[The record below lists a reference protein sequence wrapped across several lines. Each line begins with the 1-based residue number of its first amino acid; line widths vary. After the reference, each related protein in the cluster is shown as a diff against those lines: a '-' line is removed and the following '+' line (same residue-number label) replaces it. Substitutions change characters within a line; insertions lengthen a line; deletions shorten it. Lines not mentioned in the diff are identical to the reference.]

1 MLAAPVRVPNHDAMV
16 VLMPILVNG
25 EIVPAELIREEERC
39 LAQLPEW
46 RSIPDGIE
54 KGMRSRQAAESCVI
68 DSVLLRQE
76 ADKDARPID
85 PALVAAQVQRLTTTE
100 SCRVLFDDRPLSR
113 QIEGQMRLQRTMRD
127 LMGPL
132 PQPTEDEI
140 GRLYQAQRHDF
151 QRPEI
156 VHATHIVKH
165 VDETHPEG
173 DARAGIEGALAALER
188 GEPFAAVADRYSD
201 CKGNGGDLGSFE
213 RGVMVEEFDNV
224 VFAMQPGER
233 SAIFRTPFG
242 FHIAEIRSKA
252 PGGGIAELCEV
263 RDTIRYFLTTMREQD
278 AARQVAERLRAQA
291 RIRRISEREAQDLAP
306 ARRAG

>member
-1 MLAAPVRVPNHDAMV
+1 MV

-132 PQPTEDEI
+132 PQPFLYRPR
-140 GRLYQAQRHDF
+140 RLEVG
-151 QRPEI
+151 P
-156 VHATHIVKH
+156 
-165 VDETHPEG
+165 
-173 DARAGIEGALAALER
+173 
-188 GEPFAAVADRYSD
+188 S
-201 CKGNGGDLGSFE
+201 
-213 RGVMVEEFDNV
+213 
-224 VFAMQPGER
+224 VFR
-233 SAIFRTPFG
+233 I
-242 FHIAEIRSKA
+242 
-252 PGGGIAELCEV
+252 LEV
-263 RDTIRYFLTTMREQD
+263 RFNPRPC
-278 AARQVAERLRAQA
+278 LR
-291 RIRRISEREAQDLAP
+291 
-306 ARRAG
+306 